1 MRKTTLRRL
10 ALAALAAL
18 TGVLLAAATVSA
30 TEDGEKKSGK
40 RQGKLLKA
48 NLSGAQEVPGPGDED
63 GRGKALI
70 KVKPNAG
77 EVCFALRWRD
87 IADPTAAHIHK
98 GEKGVAGDI
107 VVDLFGGTVRESGC
121 VDVADTELL
130 RDIKRNPRAYYVNI
144 HNADFPGGA
153 IRGQLKRTGHHRGK
167 APGSETSGEDGKG
180 DKRSDDGKRCD
191 DDREDGDKD
200 DDVV

>member
-63 GRGKALI
+63 GRGMALI
-70 KVKPNAG
+70 KVKPKAG
-77 EVCFALRWRD
+77 ELCFALRWRD

-107 VVDLFGGTVRESGC
+107 VVDLFGGTVSKSRC
-121 VDVADTELL
+121 FDVADTELL

-144 HNADFPGGA
+144 HNAEFPAGA
-153 IRGQLKRTGHHRGK
+153 IRGQLKRTGHHRGQR
-167 APGSETSGEDGKG
+167 PGG
-180 DKRSDDGKRCD
+180 DKSDDDKSDDKDGDDGKRCD
-191 DDREDGDKD
+191 DDDREDEGKDGD
-200 DDVV
+200 V

>member
-1 MRKTTLRRL
+1 MRTTTLRRL

-18 TGVLLAAATVSA
+18 TGVLLAAATVGA
-30 TEDGEKKSGK
+30 TAGTEKKS
-40 RQGKLLKA
+40 GKLLKA
-48 NLSGAQEVPGPGDED
+48 NLSGAQEVPGPGDDD

-87 IADPTAAHIHK
+87 IADPTAAHIHE

-107 VVDLFGGTVRESGC
+107 VVTLFAGTPSESGC
-121 VDVADTELL
+121 VDVADTDLL
-130 RDIKRNPRAYYVNI
+130 RDIKSNPRAYYVNI

-167 APGSETSGEDGKG
+167 APGGEKSGQDGQG
-180 DKRSDDGKRCD
+180 DKRGDGGKRCD
-191 DDREDGDKD
+191 EDREDGDKD
-200 DDVV
+200 GVV